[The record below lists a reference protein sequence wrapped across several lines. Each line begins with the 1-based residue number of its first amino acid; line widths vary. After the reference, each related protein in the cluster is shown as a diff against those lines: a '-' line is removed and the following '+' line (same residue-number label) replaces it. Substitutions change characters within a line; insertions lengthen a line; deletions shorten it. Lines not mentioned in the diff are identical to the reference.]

1 MPCLAPW
8 PLSLVLQIVVRDFE
22 AVFSESQKDLIADRH
37 AVIGVAT
44 TQLLEHSFGDLGRQG
59 DFRRTPADRRRRQL
73 KVGGP
78 FRDRVQIRHPHPALP
93 DALDKVVMGFELLR
107 TSKTGVVG
115 DRSLAASGLIRW
127 SAVETGRVPAV
138 LGGFEESSCF
148 LSRSGGGRGDRVD
161 ERHHFI
167 EESDEALRGIRP
179 AIVQVGNVGG
189 VGHFLPYRAIT
200 EGGCKD
206 MGPYPRILF
215 TQEAFDPWTCCSG
228 ACAG

>member
-1 MPCLAPW
+1 MLCLAPR

-115 DRSLAASGLIRW
+115 IGRSRLRAWFDGRRW
-127 SAVETGRVPAV
+127 R
-138 LGGFEESSCF
+138 
-148 LSRSGGGRGDRVD
+148 
-161 ERHHFI
+161 
-167 EESDEALRGIRP
+167 
-179 AIVQVGNVGG
+179 QVGCLQLWAGPRSRHVFSHAAAAAGEIALMS
-189 VGHFLPYRAIT
+189 VIISSKRAM
-200 EGGCKD
+200 K
-206 MGPYPRILF
+206 F
-215 TQEAFDPWTCCSG
+215 FAAFDPRSCRWG
-228 ACAG
+228 MWVV